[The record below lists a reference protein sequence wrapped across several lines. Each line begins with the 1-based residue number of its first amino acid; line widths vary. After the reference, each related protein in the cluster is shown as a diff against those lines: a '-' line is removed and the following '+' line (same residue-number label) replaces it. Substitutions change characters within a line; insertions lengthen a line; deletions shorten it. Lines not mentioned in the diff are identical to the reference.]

1 MKLLKWYKTLTG
13 FRKAGVV
20 MTAIM
25 IVVFIFGPF
34 WRALSA
40 AFN

>member
-1 MKLLKWYKTLTG
+1 MTLLNWYKTLTG

>member
-1 MKLLKWYKTLTG
+1 MELLKWYKTLRG

-25 IVVFIFGPF
+25 IVLFIIGPF

-40 AFN
+40 VFN

>member
-1 MKLLKWYKTLTG
+1 MKLLKWYKSLTG

-25 IVVFIFGPF
+25 IIVFILV
-34 WRALSA
+34 RSETLSA